1 MQFTTVEEAQDWF
14 NKLTFLKD
22 NLISIV
28 KSKNSYNDETTIS
41 VTTVVDPPDHPSF
54 VKNNHEPSSAR
65 ASMSIPR
72 ASISMSMPMSIQTN
86 HQTVSSLA
94 FDLEGIAKASAGL
107 KTQMF
112 IEKTNDISNFFIH
125 FDTFVNSY
133 FAKKTD
139 IESSELSNVFDM
151 ISSMQNLYGNIIGFG
166 EDWDSGLRRAFSVYF
181 LLLIFIIMIM
191 IVIVIV
197 IVVMII

>member
-14 NKLTFLKD
+14 NKLTNLRE

-28 KSKNSYNDETTIS
+28 KSKNSNDETTNS
-41 VTTVVDPPDHPSF
+41 ATTAVDHPDPYSNF
-54 VKNNHEPSSAR
+54 SSSVRNNHKAEISNAPEELN
-65 ASMSIPR
+65 
-72 ASISMSMPMSIQTN
+72 ASINRTSMIMPRPSTSLPIPN
-86 HQTVSSLA
+86 SYQTVSVSGLT

-112 IEKTNDISNFFIH
+112 IEKTNDISNFFMH

-133 FAKKTD
+133 FAKKTG
-139 IESSELSNVFDM
+139 IESSELSNFFDM

-166 EDWDSGLRRAFSVYF
+166 EDWNSGIIRAVSVYF
-181 LLLIFIIMIM
+181 L
-191 IVIVIV
+191 
-197 IVVMII
+197 

>member
-1 MQFTTVEEAQDWF
+1 MQFITVEEAQDWF
-14 NKLTFLKD
+14 NKLTYLRE

-28 KSKNSYNDETTIS
+28 KSKNSNDETTNSATTAVGHPDPNSNFIS
-41 VTTVVDPPDHPSF
+41 SVR
-54 VKNNHEPSSAR
+54 NNHKAEISNAPEELNASTNRTSMIMPR
-65 ASMSIPR
+65 ASMSLPIPN
-72 ASISMSMPMSIQTN
+72 SY
-86 HQTVSSLA
+86 QTVSVSGLA

-133 FAKKTD
+133 FAKKTG
-139 IESSELSNVFDM
+139 IECSELSNFFDM

-166 EDWDSGLRRAFSVYF
+166 EDWNSGIIRAVSVYF
-181 LLLIFIIMIM
+181 L
-191 IVIVIV
+191 
-197 IVVMII
+197 